1 MTEIKQQ
8 QADRVEERYF
18 SLQLINPTK
27 RITDETLQQLIDNL
41 KADLKNEVADV
52 IIQPAI
58 VECKKCHYSK

>member
-1 MTEIKQQ
+1 MTDIKQQ
-8 QADRVEERYF
+8 QADKVEERYF

>member
-1 MTEIKQQ
+1 MTDIKQQ

>member
-1 MTEIKQQ
+1 MTDIKQQ

-27 RITDETLQQLIDNL
+27 RITDETLQQLIDNFKEEL
-41 KADLKNEVADV
+41 NNAVADV
-52 IIQPAI
+52 VIQPAI

>member
-27 RITDETLQQLIDNL
+27 RITDETLQQLIDNFIEEL
-41 KADLKNEVADV
+41 NNAVADV

>member
-1 MTEIKQQ
+1 MTDIKQQ

-27 RITDETLQQLIDNL
+27 RITDETLQQLIDNF
-41 KADLKNEVADV
+41 KAELNNAVADV
-52 IIQPAI
+52 VIQPAI

>member
-1 MTEIKQQ
+1 MTDIKQQ
-8 QADRVEERYF
+8 LADRVEERYF

>member
-1 MTEIKQQ
+1 MTEIKQP
-8 QADRVEERYF
+8 QADKVEERYF

>member
-8 QADRVEERYF
+8 QADKVEERYF

>member
-1 MTEIKQQ
+1 MTDIKQQ
-8 QADRVEERYF
+8 QADKVEERYF

-27 RITDETLQQLIDNL
+27 RITDETLQQLIDNF

>member
-27 RITDETLQQLIDNL
+27 RITDETLQQLIDNF

>member
-1 MTEIKQQ
+1 MTDIKQQ

-27 RITDETLQQLIDNL
+27 RITDETLQQLIDNFKEEL
-41 KADLKNEVADV
+41 NNAVADV

>member
-8 QADRVEERYF
+8 QADKVEERYF

-27 RITDETLQQLIDNL
+27 RITDETLQQLIDNFKEEL
-41 KADLKNEVADV
+41 NNAVADV
-52 IIQPAI
+52 VIQPAI

>member
-1 MTEIKQQ
+1 MTDIKQQ
-8 QADRVEERYF
+8 QADKVEERYF

-27 RITDETLQQLIDNL
+27 RITDETLQQLIDNFKEEL
-41 KADLKNEVADV
+41 NNAVADV

>member
-1 MTEIKQQ
+1 MTDIKQQ
-8 QADRVEERYF
+8 QADRVEESYF